1 MYSDAVREIAEM
13 EVIGTGV
20 GAAAGS
26 CVFDTWKYWHP
37 SNISHHGKLCCEIA
51 REWVTSTDFSSR
63 AGGDIFAGPRWL
75 RNTFTW
81 GGSTYPIYWCEAVRK
96 QNLDCGTLAAL
107 AHEVF
112 TMRGVW
118 PALADAFGMPV
129 GALVPASL
137 AETMPPREADW
148 AALCKR
154 FELAAP
160 TSFDRFVGQ
169 GFVYADVFLGAPAG
183 TTLVSTVKVRQAGF
197 GDCVDTEDM
206 FRRLVGRLQERR
218 LLPPRGW

>member
-1 MYSDAVREIAEM
+1 MYSDAVREVTEIEM
-13 EVIGTGV
+13 IGTSI

-26 CVFDTWKYWHP
+26 CVFDTWKNWHP

-75 RNTFTW
+75 RNTFKW

-112 TMRGVW
+112 TMRGVKSFRAQFVQRFSRLATESW
-118 PALADAFGMPV
+118 RHSWKGSGASMQWVNGDLIYHEGCAVEVRAGEVKMWDASAGWWIDPRPGDGYGALRAIRLSAQSGMPD
-129 GALVPASL
+129 LV
-137 AETMPPREADW
+137 W
-148 AALCKR
+148 
-154 FELAAP
+154 
-160 TSFDRFVGQ
+160 
-169 GFVYADVFLGAPAG
+169 
-183 TTLVSTVKVRQAGF
+183 
-197 GDCVDTEDM
+197 GDHAVTPNQWQNI
-206 FRRLVGRLQERR
+206 V
-218 LLPPRGW
+218 